1 MKNIGIIT
9 LPLIDNYGAVMQNFA
24 LQQAIRKIG
33 FNPITIDRHI
43 KVPFFLFVLST
54 IKTVLLFF
62 IPKRRRK
69 FFSRMVMRNKA
80 FEQFVNKSIQKTRPV
95 CKCDDEIIYEYKLDA
110 IVVGSDQVW
119 RPKYNQNLDDSYLEF
134 AKESLVKK
142 IVYAASFGTD
152 YWEYTPK
159 QTKNY
164 KELISKFSFISTRE
178 KSGVG
183 LCKKYFDTNAQEV
196 ADPTLL
202 LDINDYLNICKEI
215 PIEKSKYIA
224 AYILDMTQDKKESL
238 ERIAKEKKL
247 LIRLFSAESNAS
259 LSIPEW
265 IASFRDATYVVTDSF
280 HGTVFSIL
288 FHKEFQCLFNKE
300 RGNSRFQSLLERY
313 HSGTLDDFRKKSF
326 DYLRN
331 ALTF

>member
-43 KVPFFLFVLST
+43 KVPFFYFILST
-54 IKTVLLFF
+54 IKTILLFF
-62 IPKRRRK
+62 IPQKRRK
-69 FFSRMVMRNKA
+69 FYTRIVMRNGS
-80 FEQFVNKSIQKTRPV
+80 FEHFINQHIQKTRPV
-95 CKCDDEIIYEYKLDA
+95 CKCDRDIINENELEA

-119 RPKYNQNLDDSYLEF
+119 RPKYNQNLDDSYLDF
-134 AKESLVKK
+134 AKKSSIKK
-142 IVYAASFGTD
+142 IAYAASFGD
-152 YWEYTPK
+152 EKWEYTSR
-159 QTKNY
+159 QTKKY
-164 KELISKFSFISTRE
+164 RKLISVFSFVSTRE
-178 KSGVG
+178 ISGVG
-183 LCKKYFDTNAQEV
+183 LCKKYFDINAQEV

-202 LDINDYLNICKEI
+202 LDIKDYLNICKDI

-224 AYILDMTQDKKESL
+224 AYILDMTQEKKENL
-238 ERIAKEKKL
+238 EKLAKEKGL
-247 LIRLFSAESNAS
+247 PIRLFSAESNAS

-288 FHKEFQCLFNKE
+288 FHKEFQCFFNKE

-326 DYLRN
+326 DYLRD